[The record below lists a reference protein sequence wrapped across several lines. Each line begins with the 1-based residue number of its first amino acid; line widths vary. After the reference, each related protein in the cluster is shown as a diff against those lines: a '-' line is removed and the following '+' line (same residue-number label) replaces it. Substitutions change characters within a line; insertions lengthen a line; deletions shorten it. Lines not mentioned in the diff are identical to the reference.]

1 VTPRGMID
9 CMIAAV
15 ALRHES
21 TLLAHDADMD
31 RVASVVEIE
40 LDEASLRA

>member
-1 VTPRGMID
+1 MID

-15 ALRHES
+15 AWRRGAS
-21 TLLAHDADMD
+21 LLSHDVDLHH
-31 RVASVVEIE
+31 VAQVVGID